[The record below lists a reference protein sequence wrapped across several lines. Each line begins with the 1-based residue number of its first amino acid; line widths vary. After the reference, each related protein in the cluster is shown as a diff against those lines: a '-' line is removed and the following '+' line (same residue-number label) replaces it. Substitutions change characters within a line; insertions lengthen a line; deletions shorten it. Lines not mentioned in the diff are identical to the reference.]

1 MLEIKNL
8 TKSYGD
14 VLALDRFS
22 LDLKK
27 GEVLGLLGP
36 NGAGKTTLIS
46 ILAGTLRD
54 FTGTRLLPGPQP
66 VSPTASL
73 KNRMGIVPQD
83 MAFYEE
89 LNAMDNLLFWGGLYD
104 VPRADL
110 KSRAA
115 EILEMVE
122 LSGRAKEPVKNFS
135 GGMKRRLNT
144 AIGLLH
150 RPDLLLL
157 DEPTVGIDVQ
167 AKVSILDII
176 RNVGAA
182 GTAVIFTTH
191 QLAEVETTC
200 SRIAIM
206 DRGRILAQ
214 GTLEE
219 LDPASSARRTSS
231 RSRAI
236 SPRPRSPRPSQDLA
250 GDGVELLSVADGLAS
265 LAVSD
270 TEQIPQSHGP
280 AVPPE
285 AGRDRPE
292 DQVAQPGDGLP
303 EADRP
308 QLEGLSDAPAAS
320 DPRERRAPPS
330 QGAAGDHHLHHH
342 PPGDDRPHRRHLR
355 PRTEESELPPIQV
368 VLVDNDKGLASRSSW
383 ARSTPTR

>member
-1 MLEIKNL
+1 MLEIKSL

-14 VLALDRFS
+14 ILALDRFS

-54 FTGTRLLPGPQP
+54 FTGS
-66 VSPTASL
+66 VSFLGRDLFSDRNL

-104 VPRADL
+104 VPRVEL
-110 KSRAA
+110 KKRAA

-122 LSGRAKEPVKNFS
+122 LSGRTKEPVKNFS

-167 AKVSILDII
+167 AKVSILDLI
-176 RNVGAA
+176 RKVGAA

-191 QLAEVETTC
+191 QLAEVENTC

-206 DRGRILAQ
+206 DHGRILAQ

-219 LDPASSARRTSS
+219 LIRLVGEKDIVEITGDFAAAPFSEAL
-231 RSRAI
+231 
-236 SPRPRSPRPSQDLA
+236 QDLT
-250 GDGVELLSVADGLAS
+250 GNGVELLSAADGLAA

-270 TEQIPQSHGP
+270 TEQIPKVMDRLFRRKL
-280 AVPPE
+280 AVNDLKIKSPNLE
-285 AGRDRPE
+285 TVFLKLTGR
-292 DQVAQPGDGLP
+292 
-303 EADRP
+303 
-308 QLEGLSDAPAAS
+308 S
-320 DPRERRAPPS
+320 
-330 QGAAGDHHLHHH
+330 
-342 PPGDDRPHRRHLR
+342 LR
-355 PRTEESELPPIQV
+355 
-368 VLVDNDKGLASRSSW
+368 D
-383 ARSTPTR
+383 

>member
-1 MLEIKNL
+1 MMAAPNEGNMLEIKNL

-22 LDLKK
+22 LDLEA

-54 FTGTRLLPGPQP
+54 FTGTVTFEGRDLF
-66 VSPTASL
+66 ADRSL

-83 MAFYEE
+83 MAFYDE
-89 LNAMDNLLFWGGLYD
+89 LSAMDNMLFWGGLYD
-104 VPRADL
+104 VPRAEL
-110 KSRAA
+110 KKRAA
-115 EILEMVE
+115 ELLDLVE

-150 RPDLLLL
+150 KPDLLLL

-167 AKVSILDII
+167 AKVSLLDII
-176 RNVGAA
+176 RQVGAA

-200 SRIAIM
+200 SRVAIM

-214 GTLEE
+214 GTLDE
-219 LDPASSARRTSS
+219 LIRIVGERDIVEITGEFGAAAFSEAV
-231 RSRAI
+231 
-236 SPRPRSPRPSQDLA
+236 QDLA
-250 GDGVELLSVADGLAS
+250 GERVELLSATDGLAA

-270 TEQIPQSHGP
+270 TAEVPRIMDRLFRHKL
-280 AVPPE
+280 AVTDMKIKSPSLE
-285 AGRDRPE
+285 TVFLKLTGRT
-292 DQVAQPGDGLP
+292 
-303 EADRP
+303 
-308 QLEGLSDAPAAS
+308 
-320 DPRERRAPPS
+320 
-330 QGAAGDHHLHHH
+330 
-342 PPGDDRPHRRHLR
+342 LR
-355 PRTEESELPPIQV
+355 
-368 VLVDNDKGLASRSSW
+368 D
-383 ARSTPTR
+383 

>member
-46 ILAGTLRD
+46 ILAGTVRD
-54 FTGTRLLPGPQP
+54 FTGTVTFEGRNLF
-66 VSPTASL
+66 ADRRL
-73 KNRMGIVPQD
+73 KNRLGIVPQD

-89 LNAMDNLLFWGGLYD
+89 LSAMDNMLFWGGLYE
-104 VPRADL
+104 A
-110 KSRAA
+110 SRAA
-115 EILEMVE
+115 LKKRAAELLDVVE

-150 RPDLLLL
+150 KPDLLLL

-206 DRGRILAQ
+206 DHGRILAQ
-214 GTLEE
+214 GTLDE
-219 LDPASSARRTSS
+219 LIRIVGERDIVEITGEFAAAAFSEAV
-231 RSRAI
+231 
-236 SPRPRSPRPSQDLA
+236 QGLA
-250 GDGVELLSVADGLAS
+250 GERVELLSATDGLAS

-270 TEQIPQSHGP
+270 TEQIPRIMDRLFQRKL
-280 AVPPE
+280 AVTDMKIKSPSLE
-285 AGRDRPE
+285 TVFLKLTGRT
-292 DQVAQPGDGLP
+292 
-303 EADRP
+303 
-308 QLEGLSDAPAAS
+308 
-320 DPRERRAPPS
+320 
-330 QGAAGDHHLHHH
+330 
-342 PPGDDRPHRRHLR
+342 LR
-355 PRTEESELPPIQV
+355 
-368 VLVDNDKGLASRSSW
+368 D
-383 ARSTPTR
+383 

>member
-46 ILAGTLRD
+46 ILSGTLGD
-54 FTGTRLLPGPQP
+54 FTGT
-66 VSPTASL
+66 VSFLGRNLFADRSL
-73 KNRMGIVPQD
+73 KNRLGIVPQD
-83 MAFYEE
+83 MAFYDEIS
-89 LNAMDNLLFWGGLYD
+89 AMDNLLFWGGLYD

-110 KSRAA
+110 KKRAV
-115 EILEMVE
+115 ELLELVE
-122 LSGRAKEPVKNFS
+122 LSARAKEPVKNFS

-176 RNVGAA
+176 RGVGAA

-206 DRGRILAQ
+206 DKGRILAQ
-214 GTLEE
+214 GTLDE
-219 LDPASSARRTSS
+219 LVRIVGERDIVEIAGEFAAAAFSEAV
-231 RSRAI
+231 
-236 SPRPRSPRPSQDLA
+236 QDLA
-250 GDGVELLSVADGLAS
+250 GARVELLSAADGLAS
-265 LAVSD
+265 LAVAD
-270 TEQIPQSHGP
+270 TAEIPRIMDRLFQRRL
-280 AVPPE
+280 AVTDMKIKSPSLE
-285 AGRDRPE
+285 TVFLKLTGR
-292 DQVAQPGDGLP
+292 
-303 EADRP
+303 
-308 QLEGLSDAPAAS
+308 S
-320 DPRERRAPPS
+320 
-330 QGAAGDHHLHHH
+330 
-342 PPGDDRPHRRHLR
+342 LR
-355 PRTEESELPPIQV
+355 
-368 VLVDNDKGLASRSSW
+368 D
-383 ARSTPTR
+383 

>member
-14 VLALDRFS
+14 ILALDRFS

-46 ILAGTLRD
+46 ILAGTVRD
-54 FTGTRLLPGPQP
+54 FTGTVTFEGRNLF
-66 VSPTASL
+66 ADRRL
-73 KNRMGIVPQD
+73 KNRLGIVPQD

-89 LNAMDNLLFWGGLYD
+89 LSAMDNMLFWGGLYE
-104 VPRADL
+104 A
-110 KSRAA
+110 SRAA
-115 EILEMVE
+115 LKKRAAELLDVVE

-150 RPDLLLL
+150 KPDLLLL

-206 DRGRILAQ
+206 DHGRILAQ
-214 GTLEE
+214 GTLDE
-219 LDPASSARRTSS
+219 LIRIVGERDIVEITGEFAAAAFSDAV
-231 RSRAI
+231 
-236 SPRPRSPRPSQDLA
+236 QGLA
-250 GDGVELLSVADGLAS
+250 GERVELLSATDGLAS

-270 TEQIPQSHGP
+270 TEQIPRIMDRLFQRKL
-280 AVPPE
+280 AVTDMKIKSPSLE
-285 AGRDRPE
+285 TVFLKLTGRT
-292 DQVAQPGDGLP
+292 
-303 EADRP
+303 
-308 QLEGLSDAPAAS
+308 
-320 DPRERRAPPS
+320 
-330 QGAAGDHHLHHH
+330 
-342 PPGDDRPHRRHLR
+342 LR
-355 PRTEESELPPIQV
+355 
-368 VLVDNDKGLASRSSW
+368 D
-383 ARSTPTR
+383 

>member
-46 ILAGTLRD
+46 ILAGTVQD
-54 FTGTRLLPGPQP
+54 FTGT
-66 VSPTASL
+66 VSLEGRNLFADRSL
-73 KNRMGIVPQD
+73 KNRLGIVPQD
-83 MAFYEE
+83 MAFYDE
-89 LNAMDNLLFWGGLYD
+89 LSAMDNMLFWGGLYEAS
-104 VPRADL
+104 RSAL
-110 KSRAA
+110 KKRAA
-115 EILEMVE
+115 ELLDVVE

-150 RPDLLLL
+150 KPDLLLL

-206 DRGRILAQ
+206 DHGRILAQ
-214 GTLEE
+214 GTLDE
-219 LDPASSARRTSS
+219 LIRIVGERDIVEITGEFAAAAFSEAVQGLTGER
-231 RSRAI
+231 
-236 SPRPRSPRPSQDLA
+236 
-250 GDGVELLSVADGLAS
+250 VELLSATDGLAA
-265 LAVSD
+265 LAVSE
-270 TEQIPQSHGP
+270 TEQIPRIMDRLFQRKL
-280 AVPPE
+280 AVTDIKIKSPSLE
-285 AGRDRPE
+285 TVFLKLTGRT
-292 DQVAQPGDGLP
+292 
-303 EADRP
+303 
-308 QLEGLSDAPAAS
+308 
-320 DPRERRAPPS
+320 
-330 QGAAGDHHLHHH
+330 
-342 PPGDDRPHRRHLR
+342 LR
-355 PRTEESELPPIQV
+355 
-368 VLVDNDKGLASRSSW
+368 D
-383 ARSTPTR
+383 

>member
-1 MLEIKNL
+1 MLEIRNL

-14 VLALDRFS
+14 ILALDRFS

-46 ILAGTLRD
+46 ILSGTLAD
-54 FTGTRLLPGPQP
+54 FTGTVTFEGKDLFADR
-66 VSPTASL
+66 SL
-73 KNRMGIVPQD
+73 KSRLGIVPQD

-104 VPRADL
+104 VPRPEL
-110 KSRAA
+110 KRRAA
-115 EILEMVE
+115 ELLELVE
-122 LSGRAKEPVKNFS
+122 LAGRAKEPVKKYS

-150 RPDLLLL
+150 KPDLLLL

-214 GTLEE
+214 GTLDE
-219 LDPASSARRTSS
+219 LVRIVGERVIVEIMGDFAAAPFSEAV
-231 RSRAI
+231 
-236 SPRPRSPRPSQDLA
+236 QGLA
-250 GDGVELLSVADGLAS
+250 GADVELLSAADGLAS

-270 TEQIPQSHGP
+270 TEQIPRIMDRLFQRKL
-280 AVPPE
+280 AVTDMKIKSPSLE
-285 AGRDRPE
+285 TVFLKLTGR
-292 DQVAQPGDGLP
+292 
-303 EADRP
+303 
-308 QLEGLSDAPAAS
+308 S
-320 DPRERRAPPS
+320 
-330 QGAAGDHHLHHH
+330 
-342 PPGDDRPHRRHLR
+342 LR
-355 PRTEESELPPIQV
+355 
-368 VLVDNDKGLASRSSW
+368 D
-383 ARSTPTR
+383 

>member
-1 MLEIKNL
+1 MLQIRNL

-22 LDLKK
+22 LDLLK

-46 ILAGTLRD
+46 ILSGTLGD
-54 FTGTRLLPGPQP
+54 FTGTVNFQGRNLF
-66 VSPTASL
+66 ADREL

-83 MAFYEE
+83 MAFYDE
-89 LNAMDNLLFWGGLYD
+89 LSAMDNLIFWGGLYD

-110 KSRAA
+110 KRRASELL
-115 EILEMVE
+115 EIVE
-122 LSGRAKEPVKNFS
+122 LSARAKEPVKNYS

-150 RPDLLLL
+150 KPDLLLL

-167 AKVSILDII
+167 AKVSLLDLI

-214 GTLEE
+214 GTLDE
-219 LDPASSARRTSS
+219 LVRIVGERDIVEITGDFAAGAFSEAV
-231 RSRAI
+231 
-236 SPRPRSPRPSQDLA
+236 QDLA
-250 GDGVELLSVADGLAS
+250 GERVELLSAADGLAS

-270 TEQIPQSHGP
+270 TAEIPRVMDRLFQRKL
-280 AVPPE
+280 AVTDMKIKSPSLE
-285 AGRDRPE
+285 TVFLKLTGR
-292 DQVAQPGDGLP
+292 
-303 EADRP
+303 
-308 QLEGLSDAPAAS
+308 S
-320 DPRERRAPPS
+320 
-330 QGAAGDHHLHHH
+330 
-342 PPGDDRPHRRHLR
+342 LR
-355 PRTEESELPPIQV
+355 
-368 VLVDNDKGLASRSSW
+368 D
-383 ARSTPTR
+383 

>member
-14 VLALDRFS
+14 VLALDHFS
-22 LDLKK
+22 LELKK

-54 FTGTRLLPGPQP
+54 FTGS
-66 VSPTASL
+66 VSFLGKDLFSDRSL

-89 LNAMDNLLFWGGLYD
+89 LNAVDNLLFWGGLYD

-110 KSRAA
+110 KKRAA
-115 EILEMVE
+115 DILEMVE
-122 LSGRAKEPVKNFS
+122 LSGRSKEPVKNFS

-150 RPDLLLL
+150 KPDLLLL

-167 AKVSILDII
+167 AKVSILDLI
-176 RNVGAA
+176 RKVGAE
-182 GTAVIFTTH
+182 GTGVIFTTH
-191 QLAEVETTC
+191 QLAEVENTC

-206 DRGRILAQ
+206 DHGRILAQ

-219 LDPASSARRTSS
+219 LIRLVGEKEIVEITGEFAAAVFSEALK
-231 RSRAI
+231 
-236 SPRPRSPRPSQDLA
+236 DLV
-250 GDGVELLSVADGLAS
+250 GDGIELLSAADNLAA

-270 TEQIPQSHGP
+270 TEQIPKIMDRLFRKKL
-280 AVPPE
+280 AVNDLKIKSPNLE
-285 AGRDRPE
+285 TVFLKLTGR
-292 DQVAQPGDGLP
+292 
-303 EADRP
+303 
-308 QLEGLSDAPAAS
+308 S
-320 DPRERRAPPS
+320 
-330 QGAAGDHHLHHH
+330 
-342 PPGDDRPHRRHLR
+342 LR
-355 PRTEESELPPIQV
+355 
-368 VLVDNDKGLASRSSW
+368 D
-383 ARSTPTR
+383 

>member
-1 MLEIKNL
+1 MEKEMLEIKNL

-22 LDLKK
+22 LDLRK

-46 ILAGTLRD
+46 ILAGTLGD
-54 FTGTRLLPGPQP
+54 FSGT
-66 VSPTASL
+66 VSFEGRNLFADRSL
-73 KNRMGIVPQD
+73 KNRLGIVPQD
-83 MAFYEE
+83 MAFYDE
-89 LNAMDNLLFWGGLYD
+89 LNAMDNMLFWGGLYD

-110 KSRAA
+110 KKRAA
-115 EILEMVE
+115 ELLELVE
-122 LSGRAKEPVKNFS
+122 LAGRAKEPVKNFS

-150 RPDLLLL
+150 KPDLLLL

-200 SRIAIM
+200 SRVAIM
-206 DRGRILAQ
+206 DHGRILAQ

-219 LDPASSARRTSS
+219 LIRIVGERDIVEIMGEFAA
-231 RSRAI
+231 AAFGEAV
-236 SPRPRSPRPSQDLA
+236 QGL
-250 GDGVELLSVADGLAS
+250 GGEHLELLSATDGLAS

-270 TEQIPQSHGP
+270 TGQIPRIMDRLFQRKL
-280 AVPPE
+280 AVTDMKIKTPSLE
-285 AGRDRPE
+285 TVFLKLTGRT
-292 DQVAQPGDGLP
+292 
-303 EADRP
+303 
-308 QLEGLSDAPAAS
+308 
-320 DPRERRAPPS
+320 
-330 QGAAGDHHLHHH
+330 
-342 PPGDDRPHRRHLR
+342 LR
-355 PRTEESELPPIQV
+355 
-368 VLVDNDKGLASRSSW
+368 D
-383 ARSTPTR
+383 

>member
-14 VLALDRFS
+14 VLALDHFS
-22 LDLKK
+22 LELKK

-54 FTGTRLLPGPQP
+54 FTGS
-66 VSPTASL
+66 VSFLGKDLFSDRNL

-89 LNAMDNLLFWGGLYD
+89 LNAVDNLLFWGGLYD
-104 VPRADL
+104 TPKAVL
-110 KSRAA
+110 KKRAA

-122 LSGRAKEPVKNFS
+122 LSGRSKEPVKNFS

-150 RPDLLLL
+150 KPDLLLL

-167 AKVSILDII
+167 AKVSILDLI
-176 RNVGAA
+176 RKVGAE
-182 GTAVIFTTH
+182 GTGVIFTTH
-191 QLAEVETTC
+191 QLAEVENTC

-206 DRGRILAQ
+206 DHGRILAQ

-219 LDPASSARRTSS
+219 LIRLVGEKEIVEITGEFAAAVFSEALK
-231 RSRAI
+231 
-236 SPRPRSPRPSQDLA
+236 DLV
-250 GDGVELLSVADGLAS
+250 GDGIELLSAADNLAA

-270 TEQIPQSHGP
+270 TEQIPKIMDRLFRKKL
-280 AVPPE
+280 AVNDLKIKSPNLE
-285 AGRDRPE
+285 TVFLKLTGR
-292 DQVAQPGDGLP
+292 
-303 EADRP
+303 
-308 QLEGLSDAPAAS
+308 S
-320 DPRERRAPPS
+320 
-330 QGAAGDHHLHHH
+330 
-342 PPGDDRPHRRHLR
+342 LR
-355 PRTEESELPPIQV
+355 
-368 VLVDNDKGLASRSSW
+368 D
-383 ARSTPTR
+383 